1 MSINNIFD
9 IRSAITGLYLWL
21 LFGFLSNMVSCDM
34 QRLMIDNVFFRH
46 MIGIIAFFFLFII
59 LEKEKNNN
67 IGFIWKKT
75 IIIYFIFLL
84 MTKSK
89 WYYSIPVLLILVIDQ
104 SIKFHI
110 DYLTDLKDPINK
122 ESNDKSI
129 KQYEMFRDILY
140 KLLITLIISG
150 FIHYGIRQYNQYGDE
165 FTFNKLL
172 FTSKCKT

>member
-1 MSINNIFD
+1 
-9 IRSAITGLYLWL
+9 
-21 LFGFLSNMVSCDM
+21 
-34 QRLMIDNVFFRH
+34 
-46 MIGIIAFFFLFII
+46 
-59 LEKEKNNN
+59 
-67 IGFIWKKT
+67 
-75 IIIYFIFLL
+75 